1 MKKILVTAFTFIA
14 MSASVINAGTN
25 DFLNILNRLGSGS
38 SSDSTST
45 ENNSGKSGLGA
56 LSGLLSGLLS
66 TDDIDPASMVGTWS
80 YSSPAVCFQ
89 SDNFLQKAGGAAAA
103 TAIEEKLAPYY
114 KTAGITLMTLTV
126 NEDHTFAM
134 QVRKITLKGTI
145 TKDENGDIM
154 FNFTALGKIS
164 LGSMKA
170 YVTMTGKESMSIMFD
185 VSKLMTIVKTV
196 ANVSGNSTIKSVTT
210 LLESYD
216 GICAGFKLSKQ
227 K

>member
-1 MKKILVTAFTFIA
+1 MKKFIITAIAFIT
-14 MSASVINAGTN
+14 MSTSAINAGNN

-38 SSDSTST
+38 TTDSSTSDD
-45 ENNSGKSGLGA
+45 NSGSKGLGA
-56 LSGLLSGLLS
+56 LGSLLSGLLS
-66 TDDIDPASMVGTWS
+66 TDNVEPASMVGVWN

-114 KTAGITLMTLTV
+114 QTAGITSLTLTI
-126 NEDHTFAM
+126 NEDLTFSM
-134 QVRKITLKGTI
+134 KVRRITLKGTI
-145 TKDENGDIM
+145 SKDENNDII

-170 YVTMTGKESMSIMFD
+170 YITMTGTESMSIMFD
-185 VSKLMTIVKTV
+185 VSKLISIVKAV
-196 ANVSGNSTIKSVTT
+196 ASVSGNSTIKNATA

-216 GICAGFKLSKQ
+216 GICAGFKLAKQ